1 MYLEHFG
8 LREEPFR
15 MTPDPAFFFPSKQ
28 HRAAIAGLIYL
39 AEFRKGFGI
48 LTGGIGT
55 GKTMLCRILLSRLG
69 AETQTALIVHPP
81 RKRRELLQAV
91 IDEFEI
97 PTGVVKGSYA
107 LIEKIQFYLIEQLHL
122 GRNVVLIIDE
132 AQHLDTD
139 VLEEIRMLS
148 NLETEKEKILQI
160 ILVGQEELR
169 EKMAT
174 DELRQLRQRVVVN
187 CTLGPFSFNDTCDY
201 VQHRLDVAGLP
212 GVQLFELE
220 AIQRIHDF
228 SQGVPRVINAAC
240 DRCLLAEYAKRSGLV
255 SAETA
260 QSVLA
265 EFARLQ
271 GVGPQPSPA
280 MKRGFVVDRQSA

>member
-39 AEFRKGFGI
+39 VEFRKGFGI

-69 AETQTALIVHPP
+69 SDTRTALVVHPP
-81 RKRRELLQAV
+81 RKRRELLQAI
-91 IDEFEI
+91 IDELEI
-97 PTGVVKGSYA
+97 PTDHVKGSYA
-107 LIEKIQFYLIEQLHL
+107 LIEKIQLFLIEQLNL
-122 GRNVVLIIDE
+122 GQNVLLIIDE
-132 AQHLDTD
+132 AQHLDID

-169 EKMAT
+169 DKMAT
-174 DELRQLRQRVVVN
+174 EELRQLRQRVVVN
-187 CTLGPFSFNDTCDY
+187 CALEPFSFNDTCDY
-201 VQHRLDVAGLP
+201 VQHRIDVAGLP
-212 GVQLFELE
+212 GVELFDTE
-220 AIQRIHDF
+220 AIQAIHEF
-228 SQGVPRVINAAC
+228 SRGVPRVINAAC
-240 DRCLLAEYAKRSGLV
+240 DRCLLAEYAKRSGRV

-271 GVGPQPSPA
+271 APPQPTQSL
-280 MKRGFVVDRQSA
+280 KRQILMNRQSA

>member
-8 LREEPFR
+8 FREEPFR

-69 AETQTALIVHPP
+69 NDTKTALIVHPP
-81 RKRRELLQAV
+81 RRRRDLLQA
-91 IDEFEI
+91 IMDEFQI
-97 PTGVVKGSYA
+97 ASGQGGTYRR
-107 LIEKIQFYLIEQLHL
+107 IDRIQQYLIEQLNA

-132 AQHLDTD
+132 AQHLDAD

-148 NLETEKEKILQI
+148 NMETEKEKILQI

-169 EKMAT
+169 ETMT
-174 DELRQLRQRVVVN
+174 SPDMRQLRQRVVVN
-187 CTLGPFSFNDTCDY
+187 CSLEPFSFNDTCEY
-201 VQHRLDVAGLP
+201 IQHRIDVAGLP
-212 GVQLFELE
+212 GVELFDLD
-220 AIQRIHDF
+220 AVRRIHEF
-228 SQGVPRVINAAC
+228 SNGVPRVINAAC
-240 DRCLLAEYAKRSGLV
+240 DRCLLAEYAKRQGRV
-255 SAETA
+255 GTDTA
-260 QSVLA
+260 QSVVA
-265 EFARLQ
+265 EFERLSQ
-271 GVGPQPSPA
+271 PAEPPHGVGTGRRASLA
-280 MKRGFVVDRQSA
+280 SL

>member
-39 AEFRKGFGI
+39 VEFRKGFGI

-69 AETQTALIVHPP
+69 RDTQTALIVHPP
-81 RKRRELLQAV
+81 RKRRDLLHA
-91 IDEFEI
+91 IIEEFQI
-97 PTGVVKGSYA
+97 PNCEQKGAYA
-107 LIEKIQFYLIEQLHL
+107 LIDEIQQYLVTQLEN
-122 GRNVVLIIDE
+122 GQNVVLIIDE
-132 AQHLDTD
+132 AQHLDSA

-148 NLETEKEKILQI
+148 NMETEKEKILQI

-174 DELRQLRQRVVVN
+174 EELRQLRQRVVVN
-187 CTLGPFSFNDTCDY
+187 CHLEPFSFDDTCEY
-201 VQHRLDVAGLP
+201 IQHRIDVAGLP
-212 GVQLFELE
+212 GVELFEPE
-220 AIQRIHDF
+220 AVQVIHDF
-228 SQGVPRVINAAC
+228 SKGVPRLINAAS
-240 DRCLLAEYAKRSGLV
+240 DRCLLAEYAKRSGRV
-255 SAETA
+255 SVETA

-265 EFARLQ
+265 EFERLSPPPRATGPARKPTL
-271 GVGPQPSPA
+271 VS
-280 MKRGFVVDRQSA
+280 R

>member
-39 AEFRKGFGI
+39 VEFRKGFGI

-69 AETQTALIVHPP
+69 PDTQTALVVHPP

-91 IDEFEI
+91 MDELEI
-97 PTGVVKGSYA
+97 PGERAKGTYA
-107 LIEKIQFYLIEQLHL
+107 QIDRIQQYLIEQLNL
-122 GRNVVLIIDE
+122 GQNVVLIIDE
-132 AQHLDTD
+132 AQHLDSA

-148 NLETEKEKILQI
+148 NMETEKEKILQI

-174 DELRQLRQRVVVN
+174 DDLRQLRQRVVVN
-187 CTLGPFSFNDTCDY
+187 CNLEPFSFNDTCEY
-201 VQHRLDVAGLP
+201 IQHRIDVAGLP
-212 GVQLFELE
+212 GVDLFDLD
-220 AIQRIHDF
+220 AIQHIHEF
-228 SQGVPRVINAAC
+228 SGGVPRIINAAC
-240 DRCLLAEYAKRSGLV
+240 DRCLLAEYAKRSGKV
-255 SAETA
+255 TSETA
-260 QSVLA
+260 QSVVM
-265 EFARLQ
+265 EFSRLQ
-271 GVGPQPSPA
+271 GEEPFSASGRRAVAVG
-280 MKRGFVVDRQSA
+280 R

>member
-15 MTPDPAFFFPSKQ
+15 MTPDPTFFFPSKQ

-39 AEFRKGFGI
+39 VEFRKGFGI

-69 AETQTALIVHPP
+69 PDARTALIVHPP
-81 RKRRELLQAV
+81 RKRRELLQAIV
-91 IDEFEI
+91 EELEVPCDGQDSSYSLIDR
-97 PTGVVKGSYA
+97 
-107 LIEKIQFYLIEQLHL
+107 IQQYLIGQLNA
-122 GRNVVLIIDE
+122 GQNVVLIIDE
-132 AQHLDTD
+132 AQHLESG

-148 NLETEKEKILQI
+148 NMETEKEKILQI

-169 EKMAT
+169 DKMAT

-187 CTLGPFSFNDTCDY
+187 CALEPFSFNDTCDY
-201 VQHRLDVAGLP
+201 IQHRIDVAGLP
-212 GVQLFELE
+212 GVELFDLE
-220 AIQRIHDF
+220 AIQMIHEF
-228 SQGVPRVINAAC
+228 SEGVPRIINAAC
-240 DRCLLAEYAKRSGLV
+240 DRCLLAEFAKRSGRV
-255 SAETA
+255 GSETA

-265 EFARLQ
+265 EFSRLQ
-271 GVGPQPSPA
+271 APVPA
-280 MKRGFVVDRQSA
+280 PGAAAMGRKAMTTLKR

>member
-28 HRAAIAGLIYL
+28 HRAAIAGLIYMV
-39 AEFRKGFGI
+39 EFRKGFGI

-55 GKTMLCRILLSRLG
+55 GKTMICRILLARLG
-69 AETQTALIVHPP
+69 AETRTGLVVHPP
-81 RKRRELLQAV
+81 RKRRELLQAI

-97 PTGVVKGSYA
+97 PTDAVKGSYA
-107 LIEKIQFYLIEQLHL
+107 LIEKIQLYLIEQLRL
-122 GRNVVLIIDE
+122 GQNVVLIIDE
-132 AQHLDTD
+132 AQRLDTD

-187 CTLGPFSFNDTCDY
+187 CALGPFSFNDTCDY
-201 VQHRLDVAGLP
+201 VQHRVDVAGLP
-212 GVQLFELE
+212 GVELFDLE
-220 AIQRIHDF
+220 AIQMIHEF
-228 SQGVPRVINAAC
+228 SQGVPRIINAAC
-240 DRCLLAEYAKRSGLV
+240 DRCLLAEYAKRSGRV

-260 QSVLA
+260 QAVLA

-271 GVGPQPSPA
+271 SPGQQPTSTL
-280 MKRGFVVDRQSA
+280 KRPFMLSRQSA

>member
-39 AEFRKGFGI
+39 VEFRKGFGI

-69 AETQTALIVHPP
+69 ADTQTALIVHPP
-81 RKRRELLQAV
+81 RKRRELLQAI

-97 PTGVVKGSYA
+97 ATGGVKGSYA
-107 LIEKIQFYLIEQLHL
+107 LIEKIQQFLISKLEQ
-122 GRNVVLIIDE
+122 GQNVVLIIDE
-132 AQHLDTD
+132 AQHLETD

-148 NLETEKEKILQI
+148 NLETEKEKVLQI

-187 CTLGPFSFNDTCDY
+187 CTLEPFSFNDTCDY
-201 VQHRLDVAGLP
+201 IQHRIDMAGLP
-212 GVQLFELE
+212 GVELFEVE
-220 AIQRIHDF
+220 AIQQIHEF
-228 SQGVPRVINAAC
+228 SKGIPRVINAAG
-240 DRCLLAEYAKRSGLV
+240 DRCLLAEYAKRSGQV
-255 SAETA
+255 SADTA

-271 GVGPQPSPA
+271 GDPQPQSGHRRA
-280 MKRGFVVDRQSA
+280 MSHR

>member
-15 MTPDPAFFFPSKQ
+15 MTPDPTFFFPSKQ

-69 AETQTALIVHPP
+69 DDTQTALVVHPP
-81 RKRRELLQAV
+81 RRRTDLLQA
-91 IDEFEI
+91 IMDEFQISTDE
-97 PTGVVKGSYA
+97 KGTYKR
-107 LIEKIQFYLIEQLHL
+107 IERIQQYLIEQFNG

-132 AQHLDTD
+132 AQHLDAE

-148 NLETEKEKILQI
+148 NMETEKEKILQI

-169 EKMAT
+169 ETMARN
-174 DELRQLRQRVVVN
+174 EMRQLRQRVVVN
-187 CTLGPFSFNDTCDY
+187 CSLEPFSFNDTCEY
-201 VQHRLDVAGLP
+201 IQHRIDVAGLP
-212 GVQLFELE
+212 GVELFDLD
-220 AIQRIHDF
+220 AIQHIHEF
-228 SQGVPRVINAAC
+228 SSGVPRVINAAC
-240 DRCLLAEYAKRSGLV
+240 DRCLLAEYARRQGRV
-255 SAETA
+255 SAATA

-265 EFARLQ
+265 EFARLS
-271 GVGPQPSPA
+271 QPAPA
-280 MKRGFVVDRQSA
+280 PRSTPLVRRASLATL

>member
-15 MTPDPAFFFPSKQ
+15 MTPDPSFFFPSKQ

-39 AEFRKGFGI
+39 VEFRKGFGI

-69 AETQTALIVHPP
+69 AETRTALIVHPP
-81 RKRRELLQAV
+81 RKRRELLQAI

-97 PTGVVKGSYA
+97 PTGQVKGSYA
-107 LIEKIQFYLIEQLHL
+107 LIEKIQLYLIEQLRL
-122 GRNVVLIIDE
+122 GQNVVLIIDE
-132 AQHLDTD
+132 SQHLDID

-187 CTLGPFSFNDTCDY
+187 CLLEPFSFNDTCDY
-201 VQHRLDVAGLP
+201 IQHRIDVAGLP
-212 GVQLFELE
+212 GVELFDLD
-220 AIQRIHDF
+220 AIQHIHEF
-228 SQGVPRVINAAC
+228 TQGVPRIINAAC
-240 DRCLLAEYAKRSGLV
+240 DRCLLAEYAKRSGRV

-265 EFARLQ
+265 EFQRLQ
-271 GVGPQPSPA
+271 GTPEMSPSL
-280 MKRGFVVDRQSA
+280 KRSYLMNRQSA